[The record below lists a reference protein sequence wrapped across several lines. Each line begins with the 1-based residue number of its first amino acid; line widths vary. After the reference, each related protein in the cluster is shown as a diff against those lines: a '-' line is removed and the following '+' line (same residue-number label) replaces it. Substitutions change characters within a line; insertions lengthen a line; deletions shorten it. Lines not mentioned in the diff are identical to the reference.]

1 MRQLL
6 NHTSGWLGDDLQDLG
21 RGDDALAR
29 YLLNVIQDAGHF
41 VFFNECDQA
50 GRDEI
55 PKECIDPPGADRAA
69 IHREIGDAALRFF
82 GTALGT

>member
-1 MRQLL
+1 LTGVLMQALINL
-6 NHTSGWLGDDLQDLG
+6 TSMSSNP
-21 RGDDALAR
+21 AVANTIAR
-29 YLLNVIQDAGHF
+29 EGHCVDIAAIRARAGVH
-41 VFFNECDQA
+41 ECDQA

-55 PKECIDPPGADRAA
+55 PEECIDPPGVDRAA